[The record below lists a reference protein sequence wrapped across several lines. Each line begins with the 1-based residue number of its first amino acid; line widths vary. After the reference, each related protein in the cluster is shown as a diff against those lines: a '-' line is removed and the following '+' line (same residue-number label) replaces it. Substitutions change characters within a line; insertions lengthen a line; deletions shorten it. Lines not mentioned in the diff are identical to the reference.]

1 MSKRNELRDNIYQR
15 MHGFKTVKRG
25 YRKDG
30 QSKWYYI
37 DPRGAHSVED
47 MKEIDVP
54 SENAP
59 NPKLNDILADDMQ
72 KNPQDYYIWRTVGDD
87 KVRSAHAEREG
98 EIFNWHVPP
107 EGGHPGED
115 YNCRCWA
122 EPYKPERYADKP
134 MIVDVSGILPKK
146 VGTNKK
152 LPEGSYTTEQGN
164 MTTDIP
170 VQFLKLPETEKS
182 DNQAHNVPLV
192 PIPTPKP
199 KKTESQTTANKIV
212 PVPTRKPLPANATLE
227 QMLQRYILEYSPNLK
242 QNLAPLNDTNSYTTE
257 LGNMALDV
265 PIQFIK
271 NVENYEYAHR
281 KYEFTNSKEEKLLKR
296 VAKQIVGEESYKDFS
311 YLDSSG
317 FITVGKGQLIHDW
330 NTFNA
335 VHWLIDERPATED
348 EKRKAYK
355 IMLDKRTQLIIEEKN
370 AAIKENRRERNPFNK
385 IADYYAGLTRIY
397 ITEDE
402 ADYWMYSHLHND
414 YINLKKYLPEI
425 DSAPEAAQDVA
436 FDIQYNPGI
445 TSTTWTN
452 FKKYFN
458 ERNTKELSKQ
468 VHRNGISESRNNR
481 MRDKILSI
489 KKW

>member
-1 MSKRNELRDNIYQR
+1 MSKRNELRDDIYQR

-107 EGGHPGED
+107 TGGHPGED

-134 MIVDVSGILPKK
+134 MIVDVSGLDMFKELQKTLKPADLNTKNFPQYAANDK
-146 VGTNKK
+146 TNAATDAV
-152 LPEGSYTTEQGN
+152 YT
-164 MTTDIP
+164 
-170 VQFLKLPETEKS
+170 S
-182 DNQAHNVPLV
+182 
-192 PIPTPKP
+192 
-199 KKTESQTTANKIV
+199 
-212 PVPTRKPLPANATLE
+212 
-227 QMLQRYILEYSPNLK
+227 
-242 QNLAPLNDTNSYTTE
+242 NST
-257 LGNMALDV
+257 
-265 PIQFIK
+265 
-271 NVENYEYAHR
+271 YAHR
-281 KYEFTNSKEEKLLKR
+281 KVKFRSPEEEKLLKR
-296 VAKQIVGEESYKDFS
+296 IAEQIVGEESYKDFS

-317 FITVGKGQLIHDW
+317 FITVGKGQLVHDW

-335 VHWLIDERPATED
+335 VHWLYNGRPATED
-348 EKRKAYK
+348 EKRKAYQT
-355 IMLDKRTQLIIEEKN
+355 MLDKRTQLIIEEKN
-370 AAIKENRRERNPFNK
+370 AAIKEKRKERNPFNK
-385 IADYYAGLTRIY
+385 IADYYAGLTQIY

-402 ADYWMYSHLHND
+402 ADYLMYSHLQRD
-414 YINLKKYLPEI
+414 YSNLKHYLPEI
-425 DSAPEAAQDVA
+425 DNAPEAAQDVA

-445 TSTTWTN
+445 TDNTWTY
-452 FKKYFN
+452 FKRYFN
-458 ERNTKELSKQ
+458 ERNVAELAKQ